1 MTYVSSRKRY
11 GPWALVTGASGGIG
25 EALAEELAR
34 KSLNLVLVARSLGRL
49 ESVSERLSS
58 SHGVEVRVIQADLG
72 LHEDVG
78 RVVAEV
84 SGLDI
89 GLYVAN
95 AGFGTAGLFAD
106 NDPDVELS
114 MIDVNCRAVAALAH
128 PIARAMRQRGG
139 GGMIFLSSIVDF
151 QGVANSANYAAT
163 KAYVQALA
171 EGLAI
176 ELKPYNV
183 DVLSSAPGPV
193 ATGFATRADMQVGG
207 TDTPEAVA
215 RATLRALGKVRTTR
229 PGFQSKLLGYGL
241 GTLPRRARSLIL
253 SSVMK
258 GATKHRDATKEA

>member
-1 MTYVSSRKRY
+1 MADNSYPKRY

-25 EALAEELAR
+25 EALTEELA
-34 KSLNLVLVARSLGRL
+34 KKGLNLVLVARSQGKL
-49 ESVSERLSS
+49 ELISERLSTS
-58 SHGVEVRVIQADLG
+58 QGVEARVIQADLG
-72 LHEDVG
+72 LQEDVD

-106 NDPDVELS
+106 NDPDAELN
-114 MIDVNCRAVAALAH
+114 MIDVNCRSLAALAH
-128 PIARAMRQRGG
+128 PIARSMQQRGRG
-139 GGMIFLSSIVDF
+139 GLVFLSSIVAF
-151 QGVANSANYAAT
+151 QGVAHSANYAAT

-171 EGLAI
+171 EGLAM
-176 ELKPYNV
+176 ELEPHGV

-193 ATGFATRADMQVGG
+193 ATGFATRADMQVGA

-215 RATLRALGKVRTTR
+215 RATLHALGKARTTR

-241 GTLPRRARSLIL
+241 STLPRRARSLIL

-258 GATKHRDATKEA
+258 GATKHRDATGKA